1 MKTKYRVELEG
12 FFRERIAELEQGER
26 YSTARNYKHTWES
39 FHKFLDGRVF
49 FVDELRKETVA
60 NYNRFLRDSGLQ
72 RNTISFYNRVLRSVY
87 NQAVKEGYA
96 RQVHPFAEVYTG
108 VDATRKR
115 ALPVESL
122 RRMARLPLEDPELAL
137 ARDLFLFSFQARG
150 MSFVDMAFLTH
161 QNVRAGSIQYV
172 RRKTGQPL
180 IVRIEAWM
188 QAILDRYA
196 DQCYGP
202 YLLPILTTLDPKE
215 AYAQYAVQICRH
227 NRLLRKLGKLV
238 GTDLPISSYYA
249 RHSWATLARD
259 ASIPLSVISSGMGHT
274 SERTTQIY
282 LDTLD
287 NSLVDQANRQIWEQI
302 EELK

>member
-1 MKTKYRVELEG
+1 MRTKRIEMEA
-12 FFRERIAELEQGER
+12 FFRGRIEELEQSER
-26 YSTARNYKHTWES
+26 YSTARNYRHTWDS
-39 FHKFLDGRVF
+39 FFRFLDGRHF
-49 FVDELRKETVA
+49 FVDELHKETVVS
-60 NYNRFLRDSGLQ
+60 YNRFLRDSGLQ

-96 RQVHPFAEVYTG
+96 RQTHPFDQVYTG
-108 VDATRKR
+108 VDTTRKR
-115 ALPVESL
+115 ALPVETL
-122 RRMARLPLEDPELAL
+122 RRMARLPLEDPDLAL

-150 MSFVDMAFLTH
+150 MSFVDMAFLTR
-161 QNVRAGSIQYV
+161 QSVRAGSIHYV

-180 IVRIEAWM
+180 IVRIEPWM

-202 YLLPILTTLDPKE
+202 YLLPILTSVDPKE
-215 AYAQYAVQICRH
+215 AHAQYTVQISRH
-227 NRLLRKLGKLV
+227 NRMLRKV
-238 GTDLPISSYYA
+238 AQMAGTDLPVSSYYA

-259 ASIPLSVISSGMGHT
+259 AAIPLSVISSGMGHT

-302 EELK
+302 DEKD